1 MRPTRE
7 DAWKLLN
14 EFTHNPSLIKHALAV
29 EAAMRAY
36 AAKYGEDEELWAVTG
51 LVHDFDYEQHP
62 TAAEHPMVGATILQ
76 ERGWPAEIIEAIKGH
91 GTYLNVPRTTPM
103 AKVLFAVDELA
114 GFVMACALVQP
125 DKSIL
130 NLQARSVKKKW
141 KDKAFARAVN
151 RQEMEQGAA
160 DLGVDL
166 DEHIAF
172 VIEALKPVAQELGI
186 AGNVP
191 SANTA
196 G

>member
-1 MRPTRE
+1 
-7 DAWKLLN
+7 
-14 EFTHNPSLIKHALAV
+14 
-29 EAAMRAY
+29 MRAY
-36 AAKYGEDEELWAVTG
+36 AAKYGEDEELWAITG

-62 TAAEHPMVGATILQ
+62 TAAEHPIVGATILQ

-91 GTYLNVPRTTPM
+91 GTYLNVPRVTPM

-130 NLQARSVKKKW
+130 NLQAKSVRKKW

-160 DLGVDL
+160 ELGVDL
-166 DEHIAF
+166 EEHIAF

-186 AGNVP
+186 AGNTP
-191 SANTA
+191 SANMA